1 MKRIALILTFALMC
15 PSAFAD
21 CPRPAG
27 TQGRGIAGQ
36 SDQQRLD
43 FLKTLATR
51 EVSHISTWK
60 LLSGGAFAA
69 LVVGQLA
76 IAPLFEPSVRPDYY
90 WGAGY
95 SALGLASTLVGA
107 PAVFEHGAE
116 FAAHAAAATPETVCA
131 IIAEGEALIAK
142 SATDEVLPTRWFIH
156 ALNVAVNLSLGA
168 ILGFGYGHWTNATI
182 NTVAGIAISETVLFT
197 KPHASIAGWRE
208 YTSGG
213 DEPVSLQLRV
223 SPAVNGGLT
232 VGLGGTF

>member
-1 MKRIALILTFALMC
+1 MKRITLVLSLAVVT

-21 CPRPAG
+21 CPRPEG
-27 TQGRGIAGQ
+27 VQDRGIAGQ

-43 FLKTLATR
+43 YLSALASR

-60 LLSGGAFAA
+60 LLSGGAFAG

-95 SALGLASTLVGA
+95 SALGLVSTLVGA
-107 PAVFEHGAE
+107 PAVFEHGTE
-116 FAAHAAAATPETVCA
+116 FAAHAAAATPETVCTV
-131 IIAEGEALIAK
+131 IAEGEALIAK
-142 SATDEVLPTRWFIH
+142 SAADEVLPTRWFIH

-182 NTVAGIAISETVLFT
+182 NTLAGIAISETVLFT

-208 YTSGG
+208 YTTGG
-213 DEPVSLQLRV
+213 DQPVSLQLRV
-223 SPAVNGGLT
+223 SPTLSGGLT